1 MLARNELL
9 IGRNFNANIKRLGL
23 ITFRIAMIFSA
34 LRLLEGTQL
43 VTPQLVTPAHQ
54 LSNPDTEQMTTSE
67 QRQNIPDNQSVNHDS
82 HQLSNN
88 TLICSDR
95 DYETAII
102 IAATLEKH
110 AIAVYQNMPNTG
122 LKGTG
127 LTFFEK
133 LPQQFDRQ
141 GYLKVAQELGI
152 QPRTADKYISQFKP
166 RLLNHEYNVYSKI
179 LK

>member
-34 LRLLEGTQL
+34 LRLLEGTEL
-43 VTPQLVTPAHQ
+43 VTPGHL
-54 LSNPDTEQMTTSE
+54 LSNPLLSPGQLLSNDLLEGHTEQVTW
-67 QRQNIPDNQSVNHDS
+67 S
-82 HQLSNN
+82 HQLSAGN

-110 AIAVYQNMPNTG
+110 AIAVYRNMPNTG

-141 GYLKVAQELGI
+141 SYLKVAQELGI
-152 QPRTADKYISQFKP
+152 QPKSAEKYIASFQP
-166 RLLNHEYNVYSKI
+166 RLLNHEYNLYTKI

>member
-1 MLARNELL
+1 
-9 IGRNFNANIKRLGL
+9 
-23 ITFRIAMIFSA
+23 MIFTA
-34 LRLLEGTQL
+34 LRLLEA
-43 VTPQLVTPAHQ
+43 PQLVTPGHL
-54 LSNPDTEQMTTSE
+54 LSIPLDGHTEQVTE
-67 QRQNIPDNQSVNHDS
+67 NS
-82 HQLSNN
+82 HPLSSIN

-95 DYETAII
+95 DYETAIT

-110 AIAVYQNMPNTG
+110 AIAVYQTMPSNG
-122 LKGTG
+122 LKGIS

-152 QPRTADKYISQFKP
+152 QPKTAEKYIAQFKP
-166 RLLNHEYNVYSKI
+166 KLLNHEHNLYSKI